1 MQQKVTFGRIMILG
15 FALFAMFFGAGNL
28 ILPPALGKICGGNW
42 FFGFLMYIV
51 VDAGLAVMALLAFVR
66 AKGDIMAETSRQ
78 LTPAVGFL
86 LTFLN
91 TLCLGPLIA
100 IPRTASTTFEI
111 AIKPL
116 LTKQQEASAMVNG
129 VPAEVMAEGP
139 APWVSWV
146 FGAVYF
152 GIVLFLCIKP
162 GKVVDIIGKI
172 LSPVMLVAL
181 LILIAIGV
189 LHPLGE
195 VGAPAP
201 LSESLSAGLLA
212 GYQTMDMLGAL
223 LLGVVA
229 LLSVRESGITEERD
243 QIKMIACGGVI
254 ASVGLFIVYCGLSY
268 LGATATDAK
277 FNGLVENRTQLLIEI
292 THDLVGSYGQ
302 ILLGLIVAAACLT
315 TAIGLVSS
323 CAKNFEEITGDKLP
337 YKPTLFAVIFFSFM
351 LSNLG
356 TEMILSIA
364 APILN
369 VIFPIYIMLVFL
381 SFLPERIRMN
391 TYAAP
396 LGAGF
401 AMIVSVLTELDS
413 RFPSMD
419 LYTLRLPLA
428 QFGLGW
434 LVPSVAAAVIGGV
447 IGRFIP
453 RGVERAENAEKK

>member
-1 MQQKVTFGRIMILG
+1 MQQKLTFSKIMVLG

-42 FFGFLMYIV
+42 FFGFLMYII
-51 VDAGLAVMALLAFVR
+51 VDAGLAVVALLAFVR
-66 AKGDIMAETSRQ
+66 AKGDFMAETARQ
-78 LTPAVGFL
+78 LTPKTAFL

-116 LTKQQEASAMVNG
+116 ITSQPQASPMVNG
-129 VPAEVMAEGP
+129 VPAEVLAEGP

-146 FGAVYF
+146 FGAAYF
-152 GIVLFLCIKP
+152 GLVVFLCIRP

-181 LILIAIGV
+181 LILIVVGLI
-189 LHPLGE
+189 HPLGP
-195 VGAPAP
+195 VDTSAP
-201 LSESLSAGLLA
+201 LSEALSGGLLA

-229 LLSVRESGITEERD
+229 LLSVRESGITDERD
-243 QIKMIACGGVI
+243 QIKAIAFGGII
-254 ASVGLFIVYCGLSY
+254 AAAGLFIVYCGLSY
-268 LGATATDAK
+268 LGATASDAK
-277 FNGLVENRTQLLIEI
+277 FNALVENRTQLLIEI

-302 ILLGLIVAAACLT
+302 MLLGLIVAAACLT

-323 CAKNFEEITGDKLP
+323 CSKSFEEITGGKLP
-337 YKPTLFAVIFFSFM
+337 YKPTMFVVIFFSYM

-401 AMIVSVLTELDS
+401 ALIVSVLTELDS
-413 RFPSMD
+413 HFPSMD
-419 LYTLRLPLA
+419 LYMLKLPLA

-434 LVPSVAAAVIGGV
+434 LIPSVAAAVVGGI
-447 IGRFIP
+447 IGRFIS
-453 RGVERAENAEKK
+453 RGNAQAAISEKK